1 LHVADDAFVRL
12 HVSPQ
17 ALQLV
22 VVLRVV
28 HVPLQ
33 RVSLHEHTP
42 LLQSG
47 FGCAHGAQFAPAVPQ
62 DVGDWDPYAS
72 HTLPLQQP
80 LGHEVASQ
88 THCPVALLHS
98 WPDGH
103 AEHVAPLEPQ
113 EVLDSPESGWHAP
126 PLQQPAHAPPPQ
138 LHTPLEQVSP
148 VPHALHAAP
157 PVPHWPDDCA
167 A

>member
-1 LHVADDAFVRL
+1 LHVALDAFVRL

-33 RVSLHEHTP
+33 RVSLHEHAP

-47 FGCAHGAQFAPAVPQ
+47 FGCAHGAQFTPPVPQ
-62 DVGDWDPYAS
+62 DVEDWAEYAS
-72 HTLPLQQP
+72 HTFPLQQP

-103 AEHVAPLEPQ
+103 AAQVAPLEPQ
-113 EVLDSPESGWHAP
+113 EVLDSPESGSHAL

-148 VPHALHAAP
+148 VPQALQAAP
-157 PVPHWPDDCA
+157 PVPHWPDDWLA
-167 A
+167 